1 MLSYDGLTHAF
12 NELHKDMTSIC
23 LKYKALKVK
32 AFFLKKEIDILKD
45 KDEKQKIDEDEPQI
59 ENHQVNDLNTPI

>member
-1 MLSYDGLTHAF
+1 MDNCIDKTDMLSYDGLTHAF

-32 AFFLKKEIDILKD
+32 AFFFKKR
-45 KDEKQKIDEDEPQI
+45 
-59 ENHQVNDLNTPI
+59 N